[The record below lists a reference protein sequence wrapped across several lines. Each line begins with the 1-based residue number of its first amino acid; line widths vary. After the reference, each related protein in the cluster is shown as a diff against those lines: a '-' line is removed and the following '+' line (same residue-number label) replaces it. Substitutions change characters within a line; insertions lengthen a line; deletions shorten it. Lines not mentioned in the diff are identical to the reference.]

1 MADDKPREPTDPA
14 SGSERIYR
22 EIRRLLMEEYWPRGT
37 HLHPGKIAEMLS
49 ITKSST
55 AVREALYR
63 LLGEGMVA
71 RIDGRGF
78 YVP

>member
-1 MADDKPREPTDPA
+1 MTDDKTPEPMGPA
-14 SGSERIYR
+14 TASERAYR
-22 EIRRLLMEEYWPRGT
+22 EIKRLLMEEYWPRGT
-37 HLHPGKIAEMLS
+37 HLHPGKIAKMLS

-63 LLGEGMVA
+63 LYGEGMVA
-71 RIDGRGF
+71 HMEGRGF

>member
-1 MADDKPREPTDPA
+1 MADDTPCEPTGPA
-14 SGSERIYR
+14 SASERIYL
-22 EIRRLLMEEYWPRGT
+22 EIKRLLMEGYWPRGT
-37 HLHPGKIAEMLS
+37 HLHPGKIAKMLS
-49 ITKSST
+49 ITKSIT

-71 RIDGRGF
+71 HMEGRGF

>member
-22 EIRRLLMEEYWPRGT
+22 EIKRRLMEEYWPRGT

-71 RIDGRGF
+71 RIDGLGF